1 MNCDDV
7 IAKLDD
13 GCDGL
18 LTEPQQR
25 DFEAHLDDCAQC
37 RRLVVAE
44 QRWRHLLAR
53 QEPPVA
59 ESGFEQRM
67 LQAAHGQGDAR
78 RRWTTPV
85 AGGAM
90 AACLALGLM
99 LGQWWPGSDSDGA
112 IQPETT
118 ELVGPVADD
127 QVEDVQLAFESGQ
140 QLQNVTLT
148 LELPPHAELVSFPG
162 ERSISW
168 QVDLEEGQNMLALP
182 MRTLFPGEGEL
193 VAHLDDG
200 ERRKTF
206 RAPVRADGK
215 ES

>member
-1 MNCDDV
+1 MNCNDV

-13 GCDGL
+13 GCDRL
-18 LTEPQQR
+18 LPECEQR
-25 DFEAHLDDCAQC
+25 EFEAHLDGCTQC

-44 QRWRHLLAR
+44 QRWRHLLA
-53 QEPPVA
+53 QQAPPA
-59 ESGFEQRM
+59 ADPEFEQRM

-85 AGGAM
+85 VGGAM

-99 LGQWWPGSDSDGA
+99 LGQWWPAS
-112 IQPETT
+112 QPGEPGTAVV
-118 ELVGPVADD
+118 EEIGPVADD
-127 QVEDVQLAFESGQ
+127 RVETVQLAFESGQ
-140 QLQNVTLT
+140 RLENVTLT
-148 LELPPHAELVSFPG
+148 LELPAHAELVSFPG

-206 RAPVRADGK
+206 RAPVRSGGK